1 VARRYTRAVSAVELR
16 RWTRAEY
23 ERLTDAGFF
32 PDGERVEL
40 IEGDIVKM
48 APQDADHSGGIGRGQ
63 RALQRAFGP
72 DCWVRVQLPI
82 ALGAS
87 EPEPDLAVVAGRPDA
102 YAVEHPTTALIVV
115 EIAASSL
122 TYDRDTK
129 AHIYARADVADYWVL
144 NLVDTQLE
152 VHRDPVLLPTGRH
165 GYRTRT
171 IYFVG
176 DTVAPLH
183 APDNPISVSDLFPR
197 QPQ

>member
-1 VARRYTRAVSAVELR
+1 VSAVELR

-23 ERLTDAGFF
+23 ERLADAGFF

-48 APQDADHSGGIGRGQ
+48 APQDADHSAGIGLGQ
-63 RALQRAFGP
+63 LALQMAFGLAH
-72 DCWVRVQLPI
+72 WVRVQLPL

-102 YAVEHPTTALIVV
+102 YAVEHPSTALLIVEV
-115 EIAASSL
+115 AASSL
-122 TYDRDTK
+122 AYDRDTK
-129 AHIYARADVADYWVL
+129 AHIYARAAVADYWIL

-152 VHRDPVLLPTGRH
+152 VHRDPVLLQTGRH

-171 IYFVG
+171 IYLLG
-176 DTVAPLH
+176 DAVAPLH
-183 APDNPISVSDLFPR
+183 APGSPISVSELFPR
-197 QPQ
+197 PPQ